1 MPGIK
6 LYKHD
11 VPPHFMVLPQIG
23 GEQDTMKRKAETL
36 FSEDEE
42 ELLRILKRQSRRS
55 ERFGFDDAWLAMN
68 EEA

>member
-1 MPGIK
+1 
-6 LYKHD
+6 
-11 VPPHFMVLPQIG
+11 MVPQIG
-23 GEQDTMKRKAETL
+23 GEQDTMKRKEDPL

-55 ERFGFDDAWLAMN
+55 ARFGFEDAWLAMD

>member
-1 MPGIK
+1 
-6 LYKHD
+6 
-11 VPPHFMVLPQIG
+11 MVPQIG
-23 GEQDTMKRKAETL
+23 GEQDTMNRKADPL

-55 ERFGFDDAWLAMN
+55 ERFGFDDAWLAMD

>member
-1 MPGIK
+1 
-6 LYKHD
+6 
-11 VPPHFMVLPQIG
+11 
-23 GEQDTMKRKAETL
+23 MKRKAETL

-55 ERFGFDDAWLAMN
+55 ERLGFDDAWLAMD